1 MRTKLLCLLLSVIGL
16 CSCSSTSAQKQPQTS
31 NATPR
36 KSLVVFFSW
45 GGNTGAV
52 AEKISYLTGA
62 DGFVLKLAVPY
73 TTDRDEIEEI
83 AKREVRDK
91 YKPELASLPQNIEQ
105 YDVIYIGSPCWF
117 NTLAPPVRTFL
128 STVDLSGKKIVPFMT
143 HGGSRMGQSVQTIR
157 RLATKANV
165 TEGLAIRESNASN
178 ADNEIL
184 AWLKKHNLIK

>member
-16 CSCSSTSAQKQPQTS
+16 CSCSSTSAPKHPQTS

-45 GGNTGAV
+45 GGNTRAV

-62 DGFVLKLAVPY
+62 
-73 TTDRDEIEEI
+73 E
-83 AKREVRDK
+83 REVRDK